1 MQNKGNLPANIR
13 LLNIVWDYDCD
24 EYHVEEKEGLEYIG
38 FANLTFRNLFDE
50 LGVKF
55 KVEYV
60 RYSDFLNRVD
70 WTLDMERRNYLKR
83 YEFYPD
89 GKIQKQHIYQL
100 GQE

>member
-24 EYHVEEKEGLEYIG
+24 EYYVEEKEGLEYIG

-89 GKIQKQHIYQL
+89 GKIQKKHIYQL